1 MSAVVNQPDP
11 EFRHADVA
19 DLDAIMLIENRVYPF
34 PWTKRIFADCI
45 RVGYSCEIVELD
57 HQIVGYSIMSMGGN
71 EAHLLNIC
79 IDPAWQHHG
88 IGRELLE
95 HMLEIARSNGV
106 DTVFLEVRPS
116 NRNAVSLYENSG
128 FNVIG
133 TRKDYYPA
141 PGGREDAIIFARA
154 IFHD

>member
-1 MSAVVNQPDP
+1 MSAVVHQPEP
-11 EFRHADVA
+11 VFRHAKEE
-19 DLDAIMLIENRVYPF
+19 DLDAIMAIEDRVYPF

-45 RVGYSCEIVELD
+45 RVGYTCEITEVD
-57 HQIVGYSIMSMGGN
+57 SKIVGYAIMSMGAN

-79 IDPAWQHHG
+79 VAPEWQHQG

-95 HMLEIARSNGV
+95 HVLAVAAGNDI

-116 NRNAVSLYENSG
+116 NRKAVSLYEKAG

-141 PGGREDAIIFARA
+141 EDGREDAIIFARA
-154 IFHD
+154 IIR